1 MTSMSVQPI
10 VHDSFVLERH
20 YPASP
25 ARVFRAFADP
35 DVKARWFG
43 CEDTWLVTEHTC
55 DFQVGGRETWRVGE
69 PGGVEHRNDTVY
81 MDIVPDARIVWSYT
95 MSLDGRRI
103 SASLATVELSAEGA
117 GTHLVFTEHGAFL
130 KGYDGEDERQRGTVD
145 VLAKLESYLSATAE
159 GVH

>member
-1 MTSMSVQPI
+1 MSVAPV

-20 YPASP
+20 YAASP

-35 DVKARWFG
+35 DIKARWFG
-43 CEDTWLVTEHTC
+43 CVDTWVVAEHTC
-55 DFQVGGRETWRVGE
+55 EFRVGGREVWRVGE

-81 MDIVPDARIVWSYT
+81 MDIVPDARIVWSYV

-103 SASLATVELSAEGA
+103 SASLATVELVPEGT
-117 GTHLVFTEHGAFL
+117 GTRIVFTEHGAFL
-130 KGYDGEDERQRGTVD
+130 GGYDGKDERQRGSVD
-145 VLAKLESYLSATAE
+145 LLSSLESYLSATAE

>member
-1 MTSMSVQPI
+1 MTSMPVTTV

-35 DVKARWFG
+35 DIKARWFG
-43 CEDTWLVTEHTC
+43 CDDTWVVAEHTC
-55 DFQVGGRETWRVGE
+55 DFRVGGREVWRVGE

-81 MDIVPDARIVWSYT
+81 MDIVPDVRLVWSYV

-103 SASLATVELSAEGA
+103 SASLATVELVPEGK
-117 GTHLVFTEHGAFL
+117 GTRLVFTEHGAFL
-130 KGYDGEDERQRGTVD
+130 DGYDGEDERRRGTED
-145 VLAKLESYLSATAE
+145 LLAKLESYLSATAE